1 MPKNAL
7 QLAFVPNEEQR
18 AFVASALAVGLPRDV
33 ICRMLPRGGED
44 GNAALDPAN
53 LDRHFADEIA
63 PGPMLALRLIIARV
77 LQRALLDRDP
87 DALYLQ
93 FAVFRS
99 IKDWPKLGENDEDE
113 PGLDVNRLTQSERR
127 TLRRLMKKAVGEEG
141 TRRRALAMSSPKVVA
156 PVRLAVD

>member
-1 MPKNAL
+1 MAKSAL
-7 QLAFVPNEEQR
+7 QLAFVPNQEQR

-33 ICRMLPRGGED
+33 ICRMLPRSGD
-44 GNAALDPAN
+44 GDPALDPAN

-87 DALYLQ
+87 EALYLQ

-99 IKDWPKLGENDEDE
+99 FKDWPKLGESGEDE
-113 PGLDVNRLTQSERR
+113 PGLDVNRLTRSERR
-127 TLRRLMKKAVGEEG
+127 TLRRLMQKAAGEG
-141 TRRRALAMSSPKVVA
+141 GDAA
-156 PVRLAVD
+156 

>member
-33 ICRMLPRGGED
+33 ICRMLPRSDNDDPG
-44 GNAALDPAN
+44 LDPAN

-113 PGLDVNRLTQSERR
+113 PGLDVNRLTRSERR
-127 TLRRLMKKAVGEEG
+127 TLRKLLKKAGRDSCV
-141 TRRRALAMSSPKVVA
+141 T
-156 PVRLAVD
+156 